1 MKWFVVRDKKYIQ
14 DNNGCWLWQD
24 TIASTGYAMLGY
36 QGKTIGAH
44 RLSYLLHVGPIP
56 DGYVIDHLCHVRH
69 CWNPEHLRAVSKSD
83 NSANRKGATKNST
96 TGLRNI
102 QWDSRRERYRVS
114 VTSKGVAYGGGD
126 FQNLESAKAAA
137 KELRLS
143 LGFVG

>member
-56 DGYVIDHLCHVRH
+56 G
-69 CWNPEHLRAVSKSD
+69 
-83 NSANRKGATKNST
+83 
-96 TGLRNI
+96 
-102 QWDSRRERYRVS
+102 
-114 VTSKGVAYGGGD
+114 
-126 FQNLESAKAAA
+126 
-137 KELRLS
+137 
-143 LGFVG
+143 